1 MVEEVAARIAADER
15 QARDWA
21 LVLQAAGVQCR
32 MGAGE
37 PGDSHRGRARRGW
50 DRADA
55 ADAAIPHA
63 PSRPKRPGNS
73 RFFDV

>member
-1 MVEEVAARIAADER
+1 MMVEEVAARIAADER

-37 PGDSHRGRARRGW
+37 PGDSHRGRARRG
-50 DRADA
+50 
-55 ADAAIPHA
+55 
-63 PSRPKRPGNS
+63 
-73 RFFDV
+73 